1 MGLKFNKLEAVE
13 FGDIV
18 ATPAMT
24 MELRLRIQN
33 CKFGTAEETEE
44 SIKTIA
50 RAFEKSDLDG
60 AITNFMKNEMALL
73 DLQKL
78 QAYLYGGDSA
88 LELINKQLDKAME
101 GINE

>member
-33 CKFGTAEETEE
+33 CKCGTPEETEE